1 MRSLGRFS
9 QWLRRR
15 RGGREGFTLVEVLVV
30 MVIMAIGILP
40 LAFIQTRARS
50 EVQESDNYTRAVT
63 VAQHQLEWT
72 KGLGFAAAVP
82 DSGTQDGVTWR
93 TRLTDVDLG
102 LRRIDVTVIFN
113 QGGTPDTLQMTS
125 LLSMR

>member
-1 MRSLGRFS
+1 MQSLGRFGR
-9 QWLRRR
+9 WRRR
-15 RGGREGFTLVEVLVV
+15 MAPGRDGFTLVEVLVV

-63 VAQHQLEWT
+63 VAQHRLEWT
-72 KGLGFAAAVP
+72 KGLGFAAAAP
-82 DSGTQDGVTWR
+82 DSGTQDGVVWR
-93 TRLTDVDLG
+93 TDLADVDLG

-113 QGGTPDTLQMTS
+113 QGATPDTLQMTS

>member
-1 MRSLGRFS
+1 MRSLGRFRC
-9 QWLRRR
+9 WLRRG

-40 LAFIQTRARS
+40 LALIQTRARS

-63 VAQHQLEWT
+63 VAQHRLEWT
-72 KGLGFAAAVP
+72 KGLGFAAAAP
-82 DSGTQDGVTWR
+82 DSGTQDGVDWR
-93 TRLTDVDLG
+93 TDLTDVDLG
-102 LRRIDVTVIFN
+102 LRRIDVVVTFN
-113 QGGTPDTLQMTS
+113 QGGTPDTLRMTS